1 MTVTADLG
9 STLHGVLALQ
19 PGAFVRQLSAR
30 SSVLVAVAIV
40 LLAGFSEAVGQSVVL
55 FANRVKPTR
64 FVFSLAIQALLFA
77 FGYAFMVVSTWAIG
91 RLPLASHVPIAAIA
105 LAFALSYAPLLFAFF
120 GALPY
125 LGVPITWVLRIWH
138 LLAMLVGFAA
148 VSGVSSGWAALYV
161 GLGWLVLVTATHSF
175 GKPIAALGARLVKA
189 VAGVELGKYD
199 IPVDTA
205 SFGTAIGSPAKEPLR
220 TDGAA
225 AVTLGAPPTRSGWW
239 KAILGVIIAV
249 ALGIIVA
256 FALRPLRQSA
266 FGWQQHLPGL
276 AQIPLNLLW
285 IGVIAV
291 VVAGL
296 LAPLETLGWW
306 AGWYGG
312 AVDTGVVE
320 APADSGDA
328 GAEISRF
335 VVYLDGVAQSS
346 SCYTPD
352 IETFLDALALEL
364 PKHVRLIRGL
374 MAYSVINRPLEND
387 PFFSALWR
395 IVEKARLRN
404 INSILGMVINLR
416 NCLIVAVSADQRYG
430 PMYNLGIAQVVY
442 NSLIANGYRPGRGVP
457 VTLIG
462 YSGGGQMSAASS
474 ALLKRATDS
483 PLDVISLGGVISGAC
498 KVVELEQLYHVAG
511 EKDGVQRIGSI
522 MFPTR
527 WKIAVLSNWNQALR
541 LGRISFVPLGPVGHQ
556 VPGGMFDPNAQLP
569 DGRTF
574 LRQTLD
580 VVTNILSGNILRE
593 RTETTAK
600 TSNYERYVQAPWN
613 QPGYYPLSASVDPD
627 RYLPIGEWMGRLILP
642 QPAERAAVRGAW
654 LEVHHAGAQHDEL
667 VGRTVKLRWSDDP
680 ETQRMVRGITRDV
693 HFSAKAEYTS
703 RFGGLVHPVRVNHWQ
718 LVDPLESLAG
728 AHPVDDVIGKLVPP
742 VVVEAGAND
751 VVLRISIE
759 PVQITGRYYGLVRF
773 DAREDGDDRFR
784 VTHFNR
790 ATRDFD
796 GRSEVVRLP
805 QLVVDGDGRVP
816 SSTHAIEHSPL
827 NADGWYVYGAP
838 DAAGAFVVQ
847 ALAPRALLRACPD
860 RTIDGKRGA
869 RRYARR
875 GAWANVQ
882 ARKGT
887 TTSTLLGNDA
897 GPSENALREWKE
909 GDAALLVHVF
919 GGIGGRKREATTRT
933 PIYFG
938 HFSYGIA
945 EIVHEPLAGER
956 SFDVVYHQVYTH
968 NTDGLIAGAM
978 HWSRYMGDRQFGWAG
993 LRPVCDTL
1001 ISSSAFTADFSLD
1014 ERLPKA
1020 VLSALRLQLDA
1031 MTARYR
1037 IGDGSGGVYVGLAN
1051 NCALDS
1057 NRALLATLRAVQE
1070 FVTSNPAF
1078 GTWAAAHPEERLRY
1092 ESLVRLTAD
1101 LRGKLRPLASSQ
1113 RDWSDNEFN
1122 FVTTMEDDPIG
1133 LIRSALRSWRVI
1145 LPRLASDTIVGSFLR
1160 HQSSA
1165 WVLFADQ
1172 IGGRNDE
1179 IQPVAPTTL

>member
-1 MTVTADLG
+1 MAVTGDLG
-9 STLHGVLALQ
+9 STLQGVLALQ
-19 PGAFVRQLSAR
+19 PGAFVRELSSRNGA
-30 SSVLVAVAIV
+30 LVAVAIV
-40 LLAGFSEAVGQSVVL
+40 LLAGFSESVGQSVVL

-64 FVFSLAIQALLFA
+64 FVFSLAIEAVLFV
-77 FGYAFMVVSTWAIG
+77 FGYGFMVLSTWAIG
-91 RLPLASHVPIAAIA
+91 LLPLATRVPIAAIA

-125 LGVPITWVLRIWH
+125 LGVPIVWLLRVWH

-148 VSGVSSGWAALYV
+148 VSGVSIGWAALYV
-161 GLGWLVLVTATHSF
+161 GLGWLVLVTAQQSF
-175 GKPIAALGARLVKA
+175 GKPIATLGARLVRA
-189 VAGVELGKYD
+189 VAGVELGKHD

-205 SFGTAIGSPAKEPLR
+205 SFGTPIRSPMKEAAR
-220 TDGAA
+220 SDGAA
-225 AVTLGAPPTRSGWW
+225 AVTLGARPMRGGPW
-239 KAILGVIIAV
+239 KAILGVIVAV
-249 ALGIIVA
+249 ALGISVA
-256 FALRPLRQSA
+256 FALTPLRQSA
-266 FGWQQHLPGL
+266 FGWQQYLPGV
-276 AQIPLNLLW
+276 AQIPLSLLW
-285 IGVIAV
+285 YGVIGV

-312 AVDTGVVE
+312 EVNTELVQVPSEG
-320 APADSGDA
+320 GDA

-346 SCYTPD
+346 ARYTPD

-364 PKHVRLIRGL
+364 PKDVRLIRGL

-387 PFFSALWR
+387 PFFSTLWR

-416 NCLIVAVSADQRYG
+416 NCLIVAVSADRRYG

-483 PLDVISLGGVISGAC
+483 PLDVISLGGVISGAS
-498 KVVELEQLYHVAG
+498 KIVELEQLYHVAG
-511 EKDGVQRIGSI
+511 EKDGVQRIGAI
-522 MFPTR
+522 VFPTR
-527 WKIAVLSNWNQALR
+527 WKIAALSNWNQARR
-541 LGRISFVPLGPVGHQ
+541 LGRISFVSLGPVGHQ

-569 DGRTF
+569 DSRTF

-580 VVTNILSGNILRE
+580 VVTNILSGNIVPGM
-593 RTETTAK
+593 TETTAK
-600 TSNYERYVQAPWN
+600 ASNYERYVQSPWN

-642 QPAERAAVRGAW
+642 RPDERAAVRGAW
-654 LEVHHAGAQHDEL
+654 FEVHHADAQYGEL
-667 VGRTVKLRWSDDP
+667 VGRTVKLRWSDDA
-680 ETQRMVRGITRDV
+680 ETQRMVRGVTRDV

-728 AHPVDDVIGKLVPP
+728 SHPVDDVAVTLVPP
-742 VVVEAGAND
+742 VAVEVSAND
-751 VVLRISIE
+751 IVLRISIE

-773 DAREDGDDRFR
+773 EAPEDGDDRFR

-790 ATRDFD
+790 ATRDFN
-796 GRSEVVRLP
+796 GLSEVVRLP
-805 QLVVDGDGRVP
+805 QLVGDGDGRVP
-816 SSTHAIEHSPL
+816 STTHDIEQSSL

-838 DAAGAFVVQ
+838 DASRTFVVQ

-860 RTIDGKRGA
+860 RTIDTKRGA

-875 GAWANVQ
+875 GAWADVR

-887 TTSTLLGNDA
+887 ATSTFLGNDV
-897 GPSENALREWKE
+897 GPSESAVREWKE

-945 EIVHEPLAGER
+945 EIVREPLADEL
-956 SFDVVYHQVYTH
+956 SFDIVYHQVYTH

-1001 ISSSAFTADFSLD
+1001 ISSAAFTGDFSLD
-1014 ERLPKA
+1014 GSLPKA
-1020 VLSALRLQLDA
+1020 VLSAFRVQLDA

-1057 NRALLATLRAVQE
+1057 NRALFATLRALQE

-1078 GTWAAAHPEERLRY
+1078 GTWAARHPEERLRY
-1092 ESLVRLTAD
+1092 ESLVRLATD
-1101 LRGKLRPLASSQ
+1101 LRGKLRPLQSSQ

-1122 FVTTMEDDPIG
+1122 FATTMEDDPIG

-1160 HQSSA
+1160 HESSA

-1172 IGGRNDE
+1172 VGGRDDD

>member
-91 RLPLASHVPIAAIA
+91 LLPLATHVSVTAIA

-125 LGVPITWVLRIWH
+125 LGVPIAWVLRIWH
-138 LLAMLVGFAA
+138 LLAMLVGFTA
-148 VSGVSSGWAALYV
+148 VSGVSIGWAALYV
-161 GLGWLVLVTATHSF
+161 GLGWLVLVTAAHSF
-175 GKPIAALGARLVKA
+175 GKPIATLGARLVRA

-205 SFGTAIGSPAKEPLR
+205 HFGTAIGSPMKEAAQS
-220 TDGAA
+220 DGAA
-225 AVTLGAPPTRSGWW
+225 VALGAQPTRRGPW
-239 KAILGVIIAV
+239 KAILGVIIAIG
-249 ALGIIVA
+249 LGIIVA
-256 FALRPLRQSA
+256 FALTPLRQSA
-266 FGWQQHLPGL
+266 FGWQQYLPGL
-276 AQIPLNLLW
+276 AQIPLSLLW
-285 IGVIAV
+285 VGVIAV

-312 AVDTGVVE
+312 DVNTGLVQVPTE
-320 APADSGDA
+320 GGDA

-346 SCYTPD
+346 ARYTPD
-352 IETFLDALALEL
+352 IERFLDALALDL
-364 PKHVRLIRGL
+364 PENVRLIRGL
-374 MAYSVINRPLEND
+374 MAYSVINRPLEAD
-387 PFFSALWR
+387 PFFSTLWR

-416 NCLIVAVSADQRYG
+416 NCLIVAVSADRRYG
-430 PMYNLGIAQVVY
+430 PIYNLGIAQLVY
-442 NSLIANGYRPGRGVP
+442 NSLIANGYRPGCGVP

-474 ALLKRATDS
+474 ALLKRAIGS
-483 PLDVISLGGVISGAC
+483 PLDVISLGGVMSGAS
-498 KVVELEQLYHVAG
+498 KIVELEQLYHLAG
-511 EKDGVQRIGSI
+511 KKDGVQRIGGI
-522 MFPTR
+522 VFPTR

-556 VPGGMFDPNAQLP
+556 VPGGMFDPNARLP

-574 LRQTLD
+574 LRQTID
-580 VVTNILSGNILRE
+580 VVTNILSGNFARGMTE
-593 RTETTAK
+593 RIAK
-600 TSNYERYVQAPWN
+600 PSNYERYIQMPWN
-613 QPGYYPLSASVDPD
+613 QPGYYPFSARVDPD

-642 QPAERAAVRGAW
+642 KPVERAAVRGAW
-654 LEVHHAGAQHDEL
+654 FEVYHADDQHGDL

-693 HFSAKAEYTS
+693 HFSPKAEYTS
-703 RFGGLVHPVRVNHWQ
+703 RFGGLVHPVRLNHWQ

-728 AHPVDDVIGKLVPP
+728 SHPVDDVTVKLVPP
-742 VVVEAGAND
+742 VGVEAGTNGI
-751 VVLRISIE
+751 VLRISIE
-759 PVQITGRYYGLVRF
+759 PVQITGRYYGLVHF
-773 DAREDGDDRFR
+773 DAPVAGDDRFS

-796 GRSEVVRLP
+796 GPSEVVRLP
-805 QLVVDGDGRVP
+805 QLVLDGDGRMP
-816 SSTHAIEHSPL
+816 SSTHDIEYSPL

-838 DAAGAFVVQ
+838 DTSGAFVVQ
-847 ALAPRALLRACPD
+847 ALAPRALLRSSPD

-875 GAWANVQ
+875 GAWADVL

-887 TTSTLLGNDA
+887 TTSTFLRNDD
-897 GPSENALREWKE
+897 GPSENVLRAWKE

-919 GGIGGRKREATTRT
+919 GGIGGRKREETTRT

-945 EIVHEPLAGER
+945 EVVREPLANEL
-956 SFDVVYHQVYTH
+956 SFDIVYHQVYTH

-1001 ISSSAFTADFSLD
+1001 IASSAFTADFSLD
-1014 ERLPKA
+1014 GRLPKS
-1020 VLSALRLQLDA
+1020 VLSALRVQLDA

-1057 NRALLATLRAVQE
+1057 NRALLATLRALQE

-1078 GTWAAAHPEERLRY
+1078 ETWAAAHPEERLRY
-1092 ESLVRLTAD
+1092 ESLVRLAAD
-1101 LRGKLRPLASSQ
+1101 LRSKLRPLASSQ
-1113 RDWSDNEFN
+1113 RDSSDNEFN

-1133 LIRSALRSWRVI
+1133 LVRSALRSWRVI

-1160 HQSSA
+1160 HESSA
-1165 WVLFADQ
+1165 WALFADQ
-1172 IGGRNDE
+1172 IGGRDDA
-1179 IQPVAPTTL
+1179 IRPVAPTTL